1 MAKAKDKA
9 MIFGKYINKYYIKYA
24 PSLLFGLL
32 ALITVDYLQLRIPEL
47 YRLVV
52 NGINSGYAEVDG
64 VLQPFTLDLLLD
76 EVCLP
81 LIFIILAL
89 TIGRFLW
96 RICIFGAGIKV
107 MRIAVAVGLIH
118 PGAIRKLVGKP
129 IGQQFGDRAV
139 MCGDFVEAAAAE
151 VRRSLVSDRQ
161 YVNKSAA
168 DVQNAI
174 IRRYTPDSSV

>member
-1 MAKAKDKA
+1 MAKAKGKA

-24 PSLLFGLL
+24 PSLLLGLL

-89 TIGRFLW
+89 TVGRFLW

-107 MRIAVAVGLIH
+107 ETDLRGRMFDHLKELSADFMPSTRW
-118 PGAIRKLVGKP
+118 AI
-129 IGQQFGDRAV
+129 
-139 MCGDFVEAAAAE
+139 
-151 VRRSLVSDRQ
+151 
-161 YVNKSAA
+161 
-168 DVQNAI
+168 
-174 IRRYTPDSSV
+174 